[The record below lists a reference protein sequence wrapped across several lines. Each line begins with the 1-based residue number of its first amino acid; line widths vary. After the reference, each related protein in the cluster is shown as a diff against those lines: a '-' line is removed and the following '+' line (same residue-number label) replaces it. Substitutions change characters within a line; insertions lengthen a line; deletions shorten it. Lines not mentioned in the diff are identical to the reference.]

1 MRSKALNLE
10 IQSLTYAIKHEYSRH
25 AGEEFIF
32 VIAGTLE
39 MRFENG
45 TLTRL
50 ETGDSLYFDRGIGH
64 PYASVGECDAEILIV
79 CTGEGSQHAIAR
91 STVAFTPQ

>member
-1 MRSKALNLE
+1 MIASTLASKKMVPMYGKMATRE
-10 IQSLTYAIKHEYSRH
+10 PAVHTEYSRH

-50 ETGDSLYFDRGIGH
+50 ETGD
-64 PYASVGECDAEILIV
+64 
-79 CTGEGSQHAIAR
+79 
-91 STVAFTPQ
+91 